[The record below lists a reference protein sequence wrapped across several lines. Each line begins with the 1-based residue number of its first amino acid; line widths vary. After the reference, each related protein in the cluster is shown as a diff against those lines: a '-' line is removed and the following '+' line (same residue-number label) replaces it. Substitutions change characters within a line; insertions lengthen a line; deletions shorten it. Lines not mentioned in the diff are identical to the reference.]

1 MDAYK
6 QLTIRYR
13 RDIPEIFK
21 YNAFVVISDG
31 ANNKY
36 GSFFSPYDFFY
47 AWRKINSDDKELDGI
62 NSLVTMVKG
71 LFRKDRLLEV
81 IKDFIYF
88 PDNSDKDLKIK
99 VQGGIVAW
107 SMILD
112 AKSRQPEL
120 KKS

>member
-1 MDAYK
+1 MLFKECY
-6 QLTIRYR
+6 L

-62 NSLVTMVKG
+62 NSLVTM
-71 LFRKDRLLEV
+71 
-81 IKDFIYF
+81 ISPYIIYIIF
-88 PDNSDKDLKIK
+88 YIICPQSDSK
-99 VQGGIVAW
+99 
-107 SMILD
+107 
-112 AKSRQPEL
+112 
-120 KKS
+120 